1 MSNPGMISHSE
12 LYKMI
17 RRGDRIALGRAIT
30 LVESR
35 KPDHISEANALL
47 DDFVRDANA
56 KTAMR
61 IAVSGAPGVGKS
73 TFIEAVS
80 SQILGA
86 GHKLAVLA
94 VDPSSQRSGGSILG
108 DKTRMHSLSGHPNAF
123 VRPSP
128 AGAHLGGVAER
139 TRESI
144 LLCEAAGF
152 DVIIVE
158 TVGVGQSETQVRTMV
173 DMLLLLIAPGGGD
186 EVQGIKR
193 GILELADIVVVIKA
207 DGDMEKRARETMG
220 QYTQALRVLFAAGQL
235 PAVLSCSSLQGTNV
249 PEVWQALK
257 QKFKEM
263 SSEALEAMRG
273 EQQRSWFIERVR
285 QDILESYLGHPQ
297 VAETYARM
305 LTQIAQR
312 DVSVRSALTEMQVLA
327 HSVLNQNKS

>member
-1 MSNPGMISHSE
+1 
-12 LYKMI
+12 MI

-47 DDFVRDANA
+47 DDFVRDAHA

-94 VDPSSQRSGGSILG
+94 IDPSSQRSGGSILG

-128 AGAHLGGVAER
+128 AGLHLGGVAER

-193 GILELADIVVVIKA
+193 GILELADIVVVHKA

-220 QYTQALRVLFAAGQL
+220 QYTQALRVLFATGQL

>member
-94 VDPSSQRSGGSILG
+94 IDPSSQRSGGSILG

-128 AGAHLGGVAER
+128 AGLHLGGVAER

-193 GILELADIVVVIKA
+193 GILELADIVVVHKA